1 MGHMIQ
7 AIIGKKDI
15 IEKIASDWVKAQTR
29 ELPQGYS
36 LLFLTDA
43 LYDDIEELLED
54 ENMEK
59 IEDFED
65 MVCYTTPVVHL
76 LKHYSF
82 HSQLVY
88 IETDYAGGYGTQAGV
103 LFVNGKTVTGPACS
117 NGIINQLL
125 KDIGVY
131 REHGK
136 DEFDSLH
143 LGIYRCMPF

>member
-43 LYDDIEELLED
+43 LYDDIEQLLED

-103 LFVNGKTVTGPACS
+103 LFVNGKTVTGPVCS

-131 REHGK
+131 RERGK

>member
-1 MGHMIQ
+1 MGHMIR

-15 IEKIASDWVKAQTR
+15 IEKIAGDWVKAQTR
-29 ELPQGYS
+29 ELPQGFS
-36 LLFLTDA
+36 LLFLTNA
-43 LYDDIEELLED
+43 LYDDIEELMEN

-59 IEDFED
+59 IEDCEN

-76 LKHYSF
+76 LKYYSF

-88 IETDYAGGYGTQAGV
+88 IETDYAGGYGTQAGA
-103 LFVNGKTVTGPACS
+103 LFVNGKTVTGPVCRD
-117 NGIINQLL
+117 GIINQLL

-136 DEFDSLH
+136 DEFDSLC
-143 LGIYRCMPF
+143 LGIYRRMPF

>member
-15 IEKIASDWVKAQTR
+15 IEKIAGDWVKAQTR

-103 LFVNGKTVTGPACS
+103 LFVNGKTVTRPVCS

-131 REHGK
+131 RERGK

>member
-1 MGHMIQ
+1 MGYMIQ

-15 IEKIASDWVKAQTR
+15 IEKIAGDWVKAQTR

-43 LYDDIEELLED
+43 LYDDIEELLEN
-54 ENMEK
+54 ENMEN
-59 IEDFED
+59 IEDFEE
-65 MVCYTTPVVHL
+65 MVCYTTPVVHF

-82 HSQLVY
+82 RSQLIY

-103 LFVNGKTVTGPACS
+103 LFENGKAANGPVCRD
-117 NGIINQLL
+117 GIINGLL
-125 KDIGVY
+125 RDIGVY
-131 REHGK
+131 RERGK

>member
-1 MGHMIQ
+1 MGHMIH
-7 AIIGKKDI
+7 AIIGKKDVI
-15 IEKIASDWVKAQTR
+15 DKIAGDWINAQTR

-36 LLFLTDA
+36 LLFLTNA
-43 LYDDIEELLED
+43 LYDSIEELSEN

-76 LKHYSF
+76 LKQYSF
-82 HSQLVY
+82 RSQLIY
-88 IETDYAGGYGTQAGV
+88 IETDYVGGYGTQAGA
-103 LFVNGKTVTGPACS
+103 LFENGKVTAGPAS
-117 NGIINQLL
+117 SDRIINQLL
-125 KDIGVY
+125 RAIGVY

-143 LGIYRCMPF
+143 LGIYRRMPF

>member
-15 IEKIASDWVKAQTR
+15 IEKIAGDWVKAQTR

-103 LFVNGKTVTGPACS
+103 LFVNGKTVTGPVCS

-131 REHGK
+131 RERGK

>member
-1 MGHMIQ
+1 MIQ

-15 IEKIASDWVKAQTR
+15 IEKIAGDWVKAQTR

-103 LFVNGKTVTGPACS
+103 LFVNGKTVTGPVCS

-131 REHGK
+131 RERGK